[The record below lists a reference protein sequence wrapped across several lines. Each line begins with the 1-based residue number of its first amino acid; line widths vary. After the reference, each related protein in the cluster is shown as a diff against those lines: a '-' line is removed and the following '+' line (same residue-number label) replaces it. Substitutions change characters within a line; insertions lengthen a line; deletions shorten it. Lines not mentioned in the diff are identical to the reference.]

1 MAQSVLIPLK
11 AVFDDKGI
19 KQAQASFGKLGSSL
33 KGIVGAAGIA
43 VGLGAI
49 VTGLKDATKAASDDV
64 KSQALLAQQL
74 RNTVGASKEQID
86 SVEAS
91 ISAMELQ
98 AAVADDVIRPAFAS
112 LVRSTGDVAQATQ
125 LTSLALDVAAGTGK
139 DLGAVSLA
147 LGKAVN
153 GSTTSL
159 LKLVPSIKGA
169 TDPMAELTKQFN
181 GAAGAAADNDPYAQL
196 TTVFGRLQEQIGLYL
211 LPYLSQFADYITS
224 PEGQLAL
231 QEFGDGV
238 GTIAKNVL
246 ELGKNLG
253 SNEFLNGLASFST
266 FLAQL
271 SSGDIGGAFKTL
283 DDRQTALGSKLIDPA
298 TRLMGLEAAAKSRN
312 KEIAANAK
320 KEIAAL
326 AAAEKATRGA
336 YNRYASLSEVGK
348 SLGLNVFST
357 GTPIKGSDFV
367 DDAAAK
373 AALAAQTKAQKAA
386 QAAAEKAAKARQAI
400 IDAAQQAAD
409 EAKQAFEELKASID
423 SFNKSFDATAQG
435 FNAVFK
441 LTPVLGAFEQ
451 QAVDA
456 FDTIKQAAQDA
467 FDSKLITKDALASLT
482 AYADQE
488 KALLQGIA
496 KQRDVLAK
504 KISIAQSVTSGIMG
518 SLNITAML
526 QTETKQ
532 VTKSVTKMIDGIAL
546 TTTQTFDEVVSGG
559 LADSFKKLVDKTKA
573 FASNLTKLKSLGLN
587 GNLFKQIV
595 DAGAEGGNA
604 TAEAIIAGGADAVTE
619 LNGLFKELS
628 DAGSSIAETTT
639 PVLYAL
645 GEDITNSFIEGLRSE
660 DQKLIDTATAMA
672 ALFTNQFRSMLNT
685 AMLPNFNASA
695 ASAGLGMDNTDFIRG
710 YGRSTSTG
718 LTPTG
723 STVINVAV
731 NAGVIANKQE
741 LPSII
746 VDALGTYTKQ
756 SGAAGL
762 TRVLGL

>member
-1 MAQSVLIPLK
+1 MAKQNEAMKNGKKVYKGLTANEKYLLGQS
-11 AVFDDKGI
+11 
-19 KQAQASFGKLGSSL
+19 KLTG
-33 KGIVGAAGIA
+33 G
-43 VGLGAI
+43 
-49 VTGLKDATKAASDDV
+49 VTLPGTTTTTGGNSKAA
-64 KSQALLAQQL
+64 
-74 RNTVGASKEQID
+74 
-86 SVEAS
+86 
-91 ISAMELQ
+91 
-98 AAVADDVIRPAFAS
+98 
-112 LVRSTGDVAQATQ
+112 
-125 LTSLALDVAAGTGK
+125 
-139 DLGAVSLA
+139 
-147 LGKAVN
+147 
-153 GSTTSL
+153 
-159 LKLVPSIKGA
+159 
-169 TDPMAELTKQFN
+169 
-181 GAAGAAADNDPYAQL
+181 
-196 TTVFGRLQEQIGLYL
+196 
-211 LPYLSQFADYITS
+211 
-224 PEGQLAL
+224 
-231 QEFGDGV
+231 
-238 GTIAKNVL
+238 
-246 ELGKNLG
+246 
-253 SNEFLNGLASFST
+253 
-266 FLAQL
+266 
-271 SSGDIGGAFKTL
+271 
-283 DDRQTALGSKLIDPA
+283 
-298 TRLMGLEAAAKSRN
+298 
-312 KEIAANAK
+312 
-320 KEIAAL
+320 
-326 AAAEKATRGA
+326 
-336 YNRYASLSEVGK
+336 
-348 SLGLNVFST
+348 
-357 GTPIKGSDFV
+357 
-367 DDAAAK
+367 AAAK
-373 AALAAQTKAQKAA
+373 AAAD
-386 QAAAEKAAKARQAI
+386 KAAKARQAI
-400 IDAAQQAAD
+400 IDAAQKAAD

-456 FDTIKQAAQDA
+456 FDSIKQAAQDA